1 MDDIFLLFILFIISK
16 IMFQVFFH
24 IFHLLK
30 FHHSGTHFLYQFRT
44 VADYDHTNSS
54 SLGFFHKE
62 MPDLALSNKVEHCT
76 DLICQKKSC
85 SFSKCSCNTE
95 SLQFSPGKFRWKA
108 IHPVRLYSQFLYQFR
123 LYLISF
129 FKNISHPK
137 SRIHRLLR
145 VLPDHLYRTIGFI
158 RI

>member
-62 MPDLALSNKVEHCT
+62 MPDLALSNEIDHCT
-76 DLICQKKSC
+76 DLICQKKTGL
-85 SFSKCSCNTE
+85 F
-95 SLQFSPGKFRWKA
+95 P
-108 IHPVRLYSQFLYQFR
+108 
-123 LYLISF
+123 
-129 FKNISHPK
+129 
-137 SRIHRLLR
+137 
-145 VLPDHLYRTIGFI
+145 
-158 RI
+158 

>member
-62 MPDLALSNKVEHCT
+62 MPDLALSNEIEHCT
-76 DLICQKKSC
+76 DLICQKKSF
-85 SFSKCSCNTE
+85 SFYNS
-95 SLQFSPGKFRWKA
+95 F
-108 IHPVRLYSQFLYQFR
+108 
-123 LYLISF
+123 YLIDISSLFLFRGFVFRF
-129 FKNISHPK
+129 FFSQ
-137 SRIHRLLR
+137 
-145 VLPDHLYRTIGFI
+145 
-158 RI
+158 